1 MLNSSSEAQKP
12 LSPHIGRVRLVQL
25 IEIYTSKLPR
35 NEKKTSIMEIL
46 PANERMCQV
55 LSPSA
60 DKTETVLKSLVI
72 PNTKTLTRGLSVIE

>member
-1 MLNSSSEAQKP
+1 MLNSSIEAQKP

-60 DKTETVLKSLVI
+60 DKTETVLKVSCD
-72 PNTKTLTRGLSVIE
+72 TEH